1 MLYHVHHAGLQLSN
15 FNEVT
20 LFCAFCSCYEIKVLK
35 LFFFLQML
43 LYQLKFSIYRKIPY
57 GERAFSKTF
66 SWERWGGGGLYSE
79 GLYMEE
85 YLRFENAIFC
95 SCKCNFLKFSAHNMS
110 LLLIFFSLFYFNNVL
125 TTVNTTLYS

>member
-1 MLYHVHHAGLQLSN
+1 MVKGP
-15 FNEVT
+15 FR
-20 LFCAFCSCYEIKVLK
+20 K
-35 LFFFLQML
+35 LLVG
-43 LYQLKFSIYRKIPY
+43 R
-57 GERAFSKTF
+57 GGG
-66 SWERWGGGGLYSE
+66 GGGGLYSG